1 MKRIYSWVMGRRKGL
16 CLQILFIASTYA
28 VSYHIPF
35 HPYIYAAQKDI
46 KKEDIAA
53 EVNSVPISRKELS
66 DLVSATIPRITG
78 HRTLPEE
85 RMTFFKTQALNQLI
99 GQELL
104 YQQAKKEKVK
114 VKKAEIEEELK
125 KIKNRYPDEKAFNE
139 DIKRK
144 GLTADEIKKGLER
157 YLLITKIMKTK
168 EKEID
173 EKVVIND
180 EDLLPYYEKNKDKFI
195 LPEQIRIRQIMISV
209 DPGAG
214 DQEWKEAEKRAG
226 EISGKAIKGEDFVK
240 LAREFS
246 DDKETRE
253 NGGDVGLMHKGQMP
267 MPEIEEFAFSLKAGD
282 ISQPVRTI
290 YGYLVIK
297 VEEKRP
303 QKLLQFSELNKDLLK
318 TELSD
323 SIKRSQREEWLKG
336 LKEKADIKIYEK

>member
-1 MKRIYSWVMGRRKGL
+1 MKKIHSWVIGRRKGL

-28 VSYHIPF
+28 VSCHITF
-35 HPYIYAAQKDI
+35 HPYIYAGQKDI

-104 YQQAKKEKVK
+104 YQEAKREKIKAKKS
-114 VKKAEIEEELK
+114 EIEEELK

-144 GLTADEIKKGLER
+144 GLTSDEIKKGLER

-168 EKEID
+168 EMEID
-173 EKVVIND
+173 EKVVIKN

-195 LPEQIRIRQIMISV
+195 LPEQIRIRQILVSV

-226 EISGKAIKGEDFVK
+226 EISGKAIKGEDFAK